1 MVGVER
7 SPEQGRPTSELNI
20 LYGRFAIYQL
30 LHCDVSSLV
39 QISGT
44 QSWNLLLIVIAIM
57 PFSNMRLNADS
68 MESPDE
74 NHEMLETENRGV
86 AGRVAD
92 LERKVLEQG
101 DELVCLKATLAEVLR
116 RLNVLEGMRNASS
129 LQSTPS
135 TPVRI
140 NGNAS
145 YKDLLR
151 NKSISYSAS
160 KAENGGRKYAPSSL
174 PQRRAVHYQSTG
186 SLHSDSQSS
195 SSVSPIPSPSP
206 SSGSGTVAP
215 SQTLHKR
222 WSSTGDFNQSGA
234 TGIRS
239 NANRRSMSIHWKPK
253 LGGKENAARAV

>member
-1 MVGVER
+1 MSESADDLSKSDEISLNQDA
-7 SPEQGRPTSELNI
+7 SPNQ
-20 LYGRFAIYQL
+20 
-30 LHCDVSSLV
+30 
-39 QISGT
+39 
-44 QSWNLLLIVIAIM
+44 
-57 PFSNMRLNADS
+57 
-68 MESPDE
+68 DE
-74 NHEMLETENRGV
+74 NSPNFTDTYNAWHEMLETENRGV

-206 SSGSGTVAP
+206 RATPQPLNVRRPLSVTSTSSGSGTVAP

-239 NANRRSMSIHWKPK
+239 K
-253 LGGKENAARAV
+253 